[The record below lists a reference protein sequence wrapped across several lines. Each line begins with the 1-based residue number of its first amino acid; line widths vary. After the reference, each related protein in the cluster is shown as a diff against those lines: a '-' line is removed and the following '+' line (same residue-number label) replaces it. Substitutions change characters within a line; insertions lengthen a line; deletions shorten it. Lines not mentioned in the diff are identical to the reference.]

1 MRWWLSAV
9 LAKLLV
15 SMLLAI
21 AVTTIAYVPRLPR
34 RAVLQTSAAAAAAA
48 TTQPLPALAVA
59 YRDQPFSTPAAPGR
73 TKAKCRDL
81 ESCQAE
87 GERRAAEAEAK
98 AGPVRHVGPL
108 GANGLGRVRYRAMKE
123 TEDGPPLRPG

>member
-1 MRWWLSAV
+1 
-9 LAKLLV
+9 
-15 SMLLAI
+15 MLLAI
-21 AVTTIAYVPRLPR
+21 VVTTIAYVPRLPR

-48 TTQPLPALAVA
+48 TIQPLPALAVA

>member
-1 MRWWLSAV
+1 
-9 LAKLLV
+9 
-15 SMLLAI
+15 MLLAI
-21 AVTTIAYVPRLPR
+21 AVTSIAAHGTCHGSRHVPRLPR
-34 RAVLQTSAAAAAAA
+34 RAVLQTSAAAAAAAAAA

>member
-1 MRWWLSAV
+1 
-9 LAKLLV
+9 
-15 SMLLAI
+15 MLLAI
-21 AVTTIAYVPRLPR
+21 ALSTIAYVPPRLPR

>member
-1 MRWWLSAV
+1 
-9 LAKLLV
+9 
-15 SMLLAI
+15 MLFAI
-21 AVTTIAYVPRLPR
+21 AVTSIAHVPRLPR
-34 RAVLQTSAAAAAAA
+34 RAVLQTSAAAAAAAAAA

-59 YRDQPFSTPAAPGR
+59 YRDQPFSTLAAPGR

>member
-1 MRWWLSAV
+1 
-9 LAKLLV
+9 
-15 SMLLAI
+15 MLLAI
-21 AVTTIAYVPRLPR
+21 AVTIAVTPSRRIAHVPRLPR

>member
-1 MRWWLSAV
+1 MCVLPLLLTSAS
-9 LAKLLV
+9 LL
-15 SMLLAI
+15 
-21 AVTTIAYVPRLPR
+21 LPR
-34 RAVLQTSAAAAAAA
+34 RAVVQHVAAAAAAA
-48 TTQPLPALAVA
+48 SAGSAHAVA
-59 YRDQPFSTPAAPGR
+59 YRDQPFSAPATPGR

>member
-1 MRWWLSAV
+1 M
-9 LAKLLV
+9 LAKLL

-34 RAVLQTSAAAAAAA
+34 RTVLQTSAAAAAAA